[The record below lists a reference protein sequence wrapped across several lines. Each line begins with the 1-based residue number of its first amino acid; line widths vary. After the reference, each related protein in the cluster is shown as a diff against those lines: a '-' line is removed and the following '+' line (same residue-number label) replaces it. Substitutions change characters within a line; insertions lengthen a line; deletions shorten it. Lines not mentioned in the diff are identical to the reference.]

1 MLKTDTEEYA
11 RSRSADKQ
19 AKTTIKIQNNAPQKA
34 PRRKQR
40 MVGEDNLLKTSQ
52 DLLGL
57 NSHKVPED
65 EVIATEIK
73 KI

>member
-1 MLKTDTEEYA
+1 
-11 RSRSADKQ
+11 
-19 AKTTIKIQNNAPQKA
+19 
-34 PRRKQR
+34 